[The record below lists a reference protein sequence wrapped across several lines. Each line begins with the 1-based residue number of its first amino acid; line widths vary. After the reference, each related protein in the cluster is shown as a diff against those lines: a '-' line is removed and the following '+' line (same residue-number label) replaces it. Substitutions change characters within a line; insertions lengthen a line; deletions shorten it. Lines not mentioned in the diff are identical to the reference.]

1 MINMITI
8 KNNRLARAI
17 IIKIRRKFVGRI
29 RLIVEENRIDFEVVV
44 VDDESER
51 FSYNCRKMVNV

>member
-44 VDDESER
+44 DDESER
-51 FSYNCRKMVNV
+51 FSYSCLKMVNV